1 MDDFKITK
9 LLIAEVVLLVVL
21 LTVAVGVRI
30 GVSAAQDADTGQI
43 PDTTEAVQVMATV
56 PNSETTGA
64 TETQPDPEPSVPV
77 ITEPDPEAVLEEM
90 ELSARNAFAYNL
102 ESGTVYYLH
111 GGWTKPIYPAS
122 VTKLF
127 SAYVALQYL
136 DPETVI
142 TAGDELDLVAED
154 SSIAYIHKGNKLTA
168 SMLVEGMLL
177 PSGNDAAY
185 ILATAAARAESRNP
199 SLSAKDAIAHFVK
212 LMNTT
217 AQALGMT
224 GSHFCN
230 PDGYHAEEH
239 YTCARDLITIAR
251 LALENEVIRSYT
263 SLYEDD
269 VVYASGHTN
278 HWRNTNSLV
287 NPSSTYYIRNA
298 VGLKTGKTSA
308 AGSCLLSAFLV
319 DGEYVIVGAFG
330 CEESVDRF
338 KDTLKV
344 YSALLDVR
352 K

>member
-1 MDDFKITK
+1 MKKI
-9 LLIAEVVLLVVL
+9 LIAEVAVLLGLLVVAL
-21 LTVAVGVRI
+21 VVRF
-30 GVSAAQDADTGQI
+30 AFMPARDDLRQ
-43 PDTTEAVQVMATV
+43 PDTNQTTGSTEAIHVMATD
-56 PNSETTGA
+56 PTPGETDP
-64 TETQPDPEPSVPV
+64 QPDPEPSRPV
-77 ITEPDPEAVLEEM
+77 ITEPDPEAVLKEM

-102 ESGTVYYLH
+102 ESGTVYYLG
-111 GGWTKPIYPAS
+111 GGWTAEIYPAS

-136 DPETVI
+136 DPTTVI

-168 SMLVEGMLL
+168 AMLVEGMLL

-185 ILATAAARAESRNP
+185 ILATAAARAESGNP
-199 SLSAKDAIAHFVK
+199 SLSAKDSIAHFVK

-230 PDGYHAEEH
+230 PDGYHDEDH
-239 YTCARDLITIAR
+239 YTCARDLVTIAR
-251 LALENEVIRSYT
+251 LALENEVIKRYAGK
-263 SLYEDD
+263 YEDS

-278 HWRNTNSLV
+278 RWHNTNSLV
-287 NPSSTYYIRNA
+287 NPNSPYYCPNA

-319 DGEYVIVGAFG
+319 DGEYVIVGTFG
-330 CEESVDRF
+330 CAESVDRF
-338 KDTLKV
+338 KDTLKL
-344 YSALLDVR
+344 YNALLTVP